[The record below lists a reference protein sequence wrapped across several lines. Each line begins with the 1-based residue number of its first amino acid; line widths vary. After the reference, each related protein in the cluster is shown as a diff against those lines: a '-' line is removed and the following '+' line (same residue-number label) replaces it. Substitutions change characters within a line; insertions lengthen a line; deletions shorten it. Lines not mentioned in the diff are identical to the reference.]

1 MNASQANNP
10 THGVTLEQM
19 LNQLVGH
26 YGWPELGRRIQIRC
40 FNHDPSV
47 KSSLAFLRRTPARQ
61 QVEDLFVALKTR
73 PQAAAGSGTDSRPRL
88 FSKNRPDDP
97 LSPSTV

>member
-1 MNASQANNP
+1 MNASQAKNP

-47 KSSLAFLRRTPARQ
+47 KSSLAFLRRTPWARQ

-73 PQAAAGSGTDSRPRL
+73 PQAAAGAGTDSRPRL
-88 FSKNRPDDP
+88 FSKK
-97 LSPSTV
+97 SS

>member
-1 MNASQANNP
+1 MSAPQPKNP

-47 KSSLAFLRRTPARQ
+47 KSSLAFLRRTPWARQ

-73 PQAAAGSGTDSRPRL
+73 PQTPAGSGTDSRPRL
-88 FSKNRPDDP
+88 FAKKS
-97 LSPSTV
+97 S